1 MKAIFKDF
9 YDEHQ
14 ELYSELD
21 IRLKELSKNKKEIDK
36 EHLFTELKKLL
47 SFTESLL
54 NEHFCEED
62 KIYTEFTDNLIP
74 GRLKELFNKIK
85 ADHIE
90 INEKYQKLDNAYQN
104 QKDLDSTKDILQKQL
119 LFPSYNLIAT
129 INHHAQ
135 REDKFFQDL
144 RDW

>member
-1 MKAIFKDF
+1 MKAIFEDF
-9 YDEHQ
+9 YNEHQ

-21 IRLKELSKNKKEIDK
+21 IRLKELSNNKKEINTK
-36 EHLFTELKKLL
+36 HLFDELKKLL
-47 SFTESLL
+47 NFTKDLL
-54 NEHFCEED
+54 DKHFHEED
-62 KIYTEFTDNLIP
+62 KIYIEIDSNLVP
-74 GRLKELFNKIK
+74 ENLKDLFNKIK

-90 INEKYQKLDNAYQN
+90 INQKYKNLNDSYQSLKDQKTDKA
-104 QKDLDSTKDILQKQL
+104 ILQKKL

-144 RDW
+144 RD